1 MIYIDIPY
9 IFHPKSLNFQVWCR
23 TISRDLST
31 CRLHFLHVNTFLMKG
46 HSMSEQNRR
55 RYLANI
61 DSFLD
66 CSCTFLRKD
75 IRKNLLRFGFS
86 FIFFLNISFEQ
97 ENIKHL
103 GYRIIKPFTN
113 YSLIQK
119 QRVGKIF
126 RTNTKN
132 IIFFISIKLHTI
144 EIILNVYM

>member
-1 MIYIDIPY
+1 MQ
-9 IFHPKSLNFQVWCR
+9 N
-23 TISRDLST
+23 DLQT
-31 CRLHFLHVNTFLMKG
+31 FEYVQIAFFARKYFFLMKG

-113 YSLIQK
+113 YSLIRK

-132 IIFFISIKLHTI
+132 VIVLISIQCYTKEIIFFFGIRKT
-144 EIILNVYM
+144 

>member
-1 MIYIDIPY
+1 MQNNLQTFEYVQIAFFARKY
-9 IFHPKSLNFQVWCR
+9 F
-23 TISRDLST
+23 
-31 CRLHFLHVNTFLMKG
+31 FLMKG

-55 RYLANI
+55 RFLANI
-61 DSFLD
+61 DSILD
-66 CSCTFLRKD
+66 CSCEFFYAK
-75 IRKNLLRFGFS
+75 ISEKNLLRFGFS

-113 YSLIQK
+113 YSLIRK

-132 IIFFISIKLHTI
+132 VFYINSILYYINYIFLWQKDHHIMTN
-144 EIILNVYM
+144 ILNLKV

>member
-1 MIYIDIPY
+1 M
-9 IFHPKSLNFQVWCR
+9 
-23 TISRDLST
+23 
-31 CRLHFLHVNTFLMKG
+31 HFLHVNTFLMKG

-61 DSFLD
+61 DSILD

-75 IRKNLLRFGFS
+75 IKKKLLRFGFS

-132 IIFFISIKLHTI
+132 IIFFTSIKLVGVSNTYYGWHRF
-144 EIILNVYM
+144 EANSVKKQLVYIISVKYCQ